1 MKTETDTGIAETMK
15 AAATEVEALK
25 NQTSAPKG
33 VSEEDIAK
41 KVSAGLTR
49 AQAVEV
55 LEREAAEAAEAKPK
69 GKNK

>member
-1 MKTETDTGIAETMK
+1 MKDETNTGIAETMK
-15 AAATEVEALK
+15 AAATEVEELK

-41 KVSAGLTR
+41 KVSVGLTR

-69 GKNK
+69 GRK